1 MANEEIK
8 INKEQIK
15 VNNDNN
21 NNTSKKE
28 EENKKTVTSSIY
40 GDIRALP
47 SQDAVNGIKFDFNS
61 GLRVYFPENEKNQYH
76 LQFFDNDSN
85 LLLYDADVKNGT
97 VISSVKKYYI
107 NYHFIITDKNTKKI
121 IFEHYF
127 NLKNKKVI
135 VQFPVGTLG
144 DSLGWFSYVER
155 FQKKTQCNLILCI
168 SQFLI
173 DIVKKQYPN
182 YKYISKEQVKDQ
194 NSYACYYLGLF
205 FKNDRNFQPVDF
217 RQVGLHKTAG
227 MILGLRTKEELEDE
241 PVRLDLSAE
250 RKIKDKYVV
259 IATKASSQ
267 AKFWN
272 NPHGWYDV
280 INFLKEN
287 GYRVICIDKD
297 VVYGTGL
304 VYNYLPWGVENET
317 GDKPLQERINLIK
330 DADFFIGLSSGLAWL
345 AWCCKIPVVMISGFS
360 LPKNEFYTPYR
371 IINYQVCNGC
381 WDDLTEE
388 FDHSDFL
395 WCPKHKNDNQQFE
408 CTKTI
413 TSTQV
418 INVIKQIPA
427 FKSNKK

>member
-28 EENKKTVTSSIY
+28 EENKNNVTSIY

-61 GLRVYFPENEKNQYH
+61 GLRIYFPENEKNQYH

-97 VISSVKKYYI
+97 VMSSVKKYYI

-155 FQKKTQCNLILCI
+155 FQKKTQCNLILCV

-287 GYRVICIDKD
+287 GYRVICIDKN
-297 VVYGTGL
+297 VVYGTGM

-317 GDKPLQERINLIK
+317 GDKPLQERIDLIK
-330 DADFFIGLSSGLAWL
+330 DADFFIGLSSGLTWL

-371 IINYQVCNGC
+371 VINYQVCNGC

-388 FDHSDFL
+388 FDHGDFL

-413 TSTQV
+413 TSAQV
-418 INVIKQIPA
+418 INVIKQIPN
-427 FKSNKK
+427 FKPKKK